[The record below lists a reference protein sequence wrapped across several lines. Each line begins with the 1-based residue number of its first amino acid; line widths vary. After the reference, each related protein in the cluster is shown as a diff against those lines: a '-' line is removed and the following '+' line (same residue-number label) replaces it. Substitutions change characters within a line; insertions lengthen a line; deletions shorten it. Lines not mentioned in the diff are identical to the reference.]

1 MIVLFVLSCYILE
14 DFTSI
19 SFNLWYL
26 LIWWNFPFTI
36 LAPIPKLIQVFL
48 SQFYSGSN
56 PFVML
61 IGCTGINF
69 QQIISSCL
77 NKISR
82 ITEFLVHV
90 ISRWSER
97 SFPPSVCCIC
107 GLPSLPAHTCSSL
120 PQHTPHSASDRPL
133 PPTLGSDL
141 LQLTFGCQRVNS
153 WAPLLQVMWQMI
165 RSRTVFWLS
174 KVTGKKTLKLF
185 SNFCVKVKI
194 QTVIKFPGFP
204 KNYPQNTFAFPV
216 QSFTNVWCH
225 VKAVF
230 FSTFCFIGHFDLD
243 FVADYKKYW

>member
-48 SQFYSGSN
+48 SPFYSGSN

-97 SFPPSVCCIC
+97 SFPLVSAVFVASPHSR
-107 GLPSLPAHTCSSL
+107 
-120 PQHTPHSASDRPL
+120 HTPVAHSRNTLLTPPL
-133 PPTLGSDL
+133 TGRCHQLSAQICFSWL
-141 LQLTFGCQRVNS
+141 LVARELTRE
-153 WAPLLQVMWQMI
+153 LLC
-165 RSRTVFWLS
+165 S
-174 KVTGKKTLKLF
+174 K
-185 SNFCVKVKI
+185 
-194 QTVIKFPGFP
+194 
-204 KNYPQNTFAFPV
+204 
-216 QSFTNVWCH
+216 WCD
-225 VKAVF
+225 K
-230 FSTFCFIGHFDLD
+230 
-243 FVADYKKYW
+243 W